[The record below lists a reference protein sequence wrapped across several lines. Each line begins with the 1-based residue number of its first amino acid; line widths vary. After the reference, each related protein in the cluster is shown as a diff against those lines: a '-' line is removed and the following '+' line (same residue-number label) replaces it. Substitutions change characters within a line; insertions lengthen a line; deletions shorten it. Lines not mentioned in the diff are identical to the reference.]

1 MSVLW
6 QDRDR
11 HPRISDRAY
20 KRFLRF
26 PPARAF
32 APPLAENARWARE
45 WYAAHGRPWS
55 CAWRADG
62 AAAFDLGPP
71 GCNDEPLAVVAV
83 SAGAEAET
91 EAAAR
96 WQAGEPDRYFF
107 LESLASAVVEAL
119 LAEARARLGAAR
131 HDCPGYPGWPI
142 GHNVR
147 LLATLQAAGA
157 LAGPLEM
164 LPSGMLVPKK
174 SQLAVCAVVPLLS
187 A

>member
-6 QDRDR
+6 QERGR
-11 HPRISDRAY
+11 HPRVSDRVF

-26 PPARAF
+26 PPARTF
-32 APPLAENARWARE
+32 APPLEENARWARE

-62 AAAFDLGPP
+62 AAASALGPP
-71 GCNDEPLAVVAV
+71 GCRDEALAVVAV

-131 HDCPGYPGWPI
+131 HDCPGYPGWPVE
-142 GHNVR
+142 HNAR
-147 LLATLQAAGA
+147 LLAALHAAGA
-157 LAGPLEM
+157 LAGPLDV

-174 SQLAVCAVVPLLS
+174 SQLAVCAVALS
-187 A
+187 ASA